1 MSVSDKTTIKSY
13 FKTGDIPTQSNFT
26 DLIDSYTDTVRPV
39 LQDNLYTKADNGE
52 IFLGKIKLTQNNIQ
66 LTNVG
71 NIWVAK
77 DSVRDWISVSMS
89 SDGRY
94 QTAVV
99 YNGQIYISDDYGA
112 TWTAVES
119 ARLWYSVSMSS
130 DGRYQTAVVY
140 TGQIYISDDYGATW
154 TAVES
159 TRNWI
164 LVSMSSDGRYQTAVV
179 FGGQIYI
186 SDDYGATWTAV
197 NSTRDW
203 YSVSMSSDGRYQT
216 AVVYNGQIYI
226 SDDYGATWTAVDS
239 ARVWYSVSMS
249 SDGRYQTAV
258 VDNGQIWISKAD
270 ELINGNLI
278 ADSFEGDGSKL
289 TGIAPSPINL
299 DYAFSL
305 TPDVDDGLLRT
316 TTLTGNVTLNA
327 PTSPVAGAVWE
338 WYVTADGTNRNLSLH
353 VDIKIPS
360 DSAFTSPK
368 ILTANKT
375 YILQLRYV
383 GSSWCLTSL
392 VGGF

>member
-119 ARLWYSVSMSS
+119 
-130 DGRYQTAVVY
+130 
-140 TGQIYISDDYGATW
+140 
-154 TAVES
+154 
-159 TRNWI
+159 TRHW
-164 LVSMSSDGRYQTAVV
+164 S
-179 FGGQIYI
+179 
-186 SDDYGATWTAV
+186 
-197 NSTRDW
+197 
-203 YSVSMSSDGRYQT
+203 SVSMSSDGRYQT

>member
-1 MSVSDKTTIKSY
+1 MAIQSKETIKSY
-13 FKTGDIPTQSNFT
+13 FETGDAPTQSDFE
-26 DLIDSYTDTVRPV
+26 DFIDSYADTARPT
-39 LQDNLYTKADNGE
+39 LDK
-52 IFLGKIKLTQNNIQ
+52 Q
-66 LTNVG
+66 LFTTG
-71 NIWVAK
+71 DK
-77 DSVRDWISVSMS
+77 
-89 SDGRY
+89 
-94 QTAVV
+94 
-99 YNGQIYISDDYGA
+99 GQIYIGNREMTPNNLKLTDIGA
-112 TWTAVES
+112 TWNEDTNVGS
-119 ARLWYSVSMSS
+119 AKQWRSVSISS
-130 DGRYQTAVVY
+130 DGK
-140 TGQIYISDDYGATW
+140 
-154 TAVES
+154 
-159 TRNWI
+159 
-164 LVSMSSDGRYQTAVV
+164 
-179 FGGQIYI
+179 
-186 SDDYGATWTAV
+186 
-197 NSTRDW
+197 
-203 YSVSMSSDGRYQT
+203 YQT

>member
-1 MSVSDKTTIKSY
+1 MAIQSKETIKSY
-13 FKTGDIPTQSNFT
+13 FETGDAPTQSDFE
-26 DLIDSYTDTVRPV
+26 DFIDSYADTARPT
-39 LQDNLYTKADNGE
+39 LDK
-52 IFLGKIKLTQNNIQ
+52 Q
-66 LTNVG
+66 LFTTG
-71 NIWVAK
+71 DK
-77 DSVRDWISVSMS
+77 
-89 SDGRY
+89 
-94 QTAVV
+94 
-99 YNGQIYISDDYGA
+99 GQIYIGNREMTPNNLKLTDIGA
-112 TWTAVES
+112 TWNEDANVGS
-119 ARLWYSVSMSS
+119 AKQWRSVSISS
-130 DGRYQTAVVY
+130 DGKYQTVVVY
-140 TGQIYISDDYGATW
+140 G
-154 TAVES
+154 
-159 TRNWI
+159 
-164 LVSMSSDGRYQTAVV
+164 
-179 FGGQIYI
+179 
-186 SDDYGATWTAV
+186 
-197 NSTRDW
+197 
-203 YSVSMSSDGRYQT
+203 
-216 AVVYNGQIYI
+216 
-226 SDDYGATWTAVDS
+226 
-239 ARVWYSVSMS
+239 
-249 SDGRYQTAV
+249 
-258 VDNGQIWISKAD
+258 GQIWISKAD